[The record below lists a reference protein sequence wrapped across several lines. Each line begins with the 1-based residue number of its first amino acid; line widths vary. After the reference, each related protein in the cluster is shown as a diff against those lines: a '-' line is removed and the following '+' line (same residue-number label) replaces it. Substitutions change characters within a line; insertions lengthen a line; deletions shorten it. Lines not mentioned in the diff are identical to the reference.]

1 MACPY
6 FMPVEKLESGAWPHP
21 QRLPLGAGWKGHC
34 TAPEHEGQFP
44 AQEILESCCNLGY
57 AAACVWAPLN
67 RISDAVR
74 FAVLPSSRVPAKKR
88 EAPSSSIRLCY
99 VFEREHRPVE
109 AGELEFDLTHSVW
122 LRPHSD
128 PRVQKMAQCFL
139 EFHLARRS

>member
-6 FMPVEKLESGAWPHP
+6 FMPVERLEGGSWPHP
-21 QRLPLGAGWKGHC
+21 ARLPLGAGWAGHC
-34 TAPEHEGQFP
+34 TAAGHEGHIP
-44 AQEILESCCNLGY
+44 SPGILETCCNLGY
-57 AAACVWAPLN
+57 AVNCTWAPLN

-74 FAVLPSSRVPAKKR
+74 FAVLPARRGLEKSDAP
-88 EAPSSSIRLCY
+88 PSSIHLCY

-109 AGELEFDLTHSVW
+109 AGELEFDVMHSEW

-139 EFHLARRS
+139 ESYLSRKS